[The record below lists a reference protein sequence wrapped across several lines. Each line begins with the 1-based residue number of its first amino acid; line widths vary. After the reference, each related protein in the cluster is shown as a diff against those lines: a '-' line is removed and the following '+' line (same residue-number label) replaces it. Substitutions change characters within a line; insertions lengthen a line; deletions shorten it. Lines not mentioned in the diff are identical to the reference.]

1 MTGLIAIDESG
12 DLGSSGSRYFC
23 IAAMILL
30 RGRDLKKASSLLSK
44 DHEYKWYNSAPRK
57 RMMVLEA
64 MAESNIRVVYKVVD
78 KNYPDDNH
86 PVYGNDLYVNVL
98 RCVISDAMD
107 ALPCKDVNV
116 YLDNNGFVSLSE
128 FRRIVFEE
136 ASRRNVNPI
145 KVNKVLSEQ
154 NKCIQLVDFIAGAA
168 RAELEYSDNTI
179 GIISKKV
186 SVARRR

>member
-1 MTGLIAIDESG
+1 
-12 DLGSSGSRYFC
+12 
-23 IAAMILL
+23 
-30 RGRDLKKASSLLSK
+30 
-44 DHEYKWYNSAPRK
+44 
-57 RMMVLEA
+57 
-64 MAESNIRVVYKVVD
+64 
-78 KNYPDDNH
+78 
-86 PVYGNDLYVNVL
+86 
-98 RCVISDAMD
+98 MD